1 MKIVITN
8 TNIQDLKKGKRPI
21 FWGLSETALRL
32 KRNPFFIPEE
42 NDQFTA
48 QLYWVVRINRLG
60 KNIAKRFAYRY
71 YNDVTIGTIFCN
83 NSLRDHLQ
91 NSGHPTYEAYAF
103 DGAGTVGEFLTK
115 SQLEEIGAL
124 TVNGKICEKEIKDIY
139 PKDVQDM
146 VDNIIYWA
154 SRGSTI
160 RQGDL
165 LFIELSEKEFPLIL
179 DSNVRLNIN
188 GMKVLD
194 VNIK

>member
-1 MKIVITN
+1 M
-8 TNIQDLKKGKRPI
+8 
-21 FWGLSETALRL
+21 
-32 KRNPFFIPEE
+32 
-42 NDQFTA
+42 
-48 QLYWVVRINRLG
+48 
-60 KNIAKRFAYRY
+60 
-71 YNDVTIGTIFCN
+71 
-83 NSLRDHLQ
+83 
-91 NSGHPTYEAYAF
+91 
-103 DGAGTVGEFLTK
+103 GEFLTK

-154 SRGSTI
+154 SQGSTI